1 MMFWTA
7 SSCGLVLVLSLA
19 QILRVRRR
27 LAYAVA
33 GQAHLDQHRRFL
45 IHEHGRCV
53 RLCHVEIVIRLLL
66 MVNFLH

>member
-33 GQAHLDQHRRFL
+33 GQVHLDQHRRFL
-45 IHEHGRCV
+45 MFFFFYYGLIH
-53 RLCHVEIVIRLLL
+53 L
-66 MVNFLH
+66 N

>member
-1 MMFWTA
+1 MIRCFWTA

-19 QILRVRRR
+19 QILRVKRR

-45 IHEHGRCV
+45 
-53 RLCHVEIVIRLLL
+53 
-66 MVNFLH
+66 MFF